1 MCGAGQHAGEL
12 VHAQG
17 RRSDH
22 MCPAAGEGEYLQVVE
37 VLPFVLARARHLTIN
52 PCQAWGVGRKVHH
65 LIQRSQ
71 MTRHHHRPKLDW
83 RCEMV
88 TYLREELSLSIDV
101 AVLMLSYMLS
111 SDYNVREVRME
122 ISDSQA

>member
-1 MCGAGQHAGEL
+1 MQARSCTRKAGGRTTC
-12 VHAQG
+12 AQQ
-17 RRSDH
+17 RARESTYKLWRF
-22 MCPAAGEGEYLQVVE
+22 CPL
-37 VLPFVLARARHLTIN
+37 VLAGARHLTIN

-65 LIQRSQ
+65 LIERSQ

-88 TYLREELSLSIDV
+88 TYLREEVSLSIDA
-101 AVLMLSYMLS
+101 AVLMSSYMLS
-111 SDYNVREVRME
+111 SDYIAREVRIE